1 MTIQI
6 TADSTCDLPE
16 EVLRA
21 HKITLIPLGIVMGGR
36 LYSDGVNITTADI
49 DAHVSAGGEISTTSA
64 INAATYAAEF
74 RRLRQSCDA
83 VIHVNLGSGFS
94 SCYQNALLAAEEVPG
109 VFPVDSRNLSVGQG
123 LLVLAAAEAA
133 ERGATA
139 AEILTLLETL
149 IPRVEASFVLDRLDY
164 MTKGGRCSA
173 VTALGANLLKL
184 HPCVEVLD
192 GRMGV
197 TKKFRGSM
205 EKAAADYIQRRF
217 IGREDV
223 DTSRAFLVH
232 TARDESL
239 VQAGLRVLEGLDLFD
254 EILLARAGCTIFSH
268 CGPNTIS
275 VMFMRKG

>member
-1 MTIQI
+1 MNVKII
-6 TADSTCDLPE
+6 SDSTCDLSSELLSRYGIDIVPLSVTLGDFTGRDGM
-16 EVLRA
+16 EVTPA
-21 HKITLIPLGIVMGGR
+21 KI
-36 LYSDGVNITTADI
+36 YQ
-49 DAHVSAGGEISTTSA
+49 HVAEYKELPKTSA
-64 INAATYAAEF
+64 VNTEEYVRVFRGWREKGYAVVHFCISSE
-74 RRLRQSCDA
+74 
-83 VIHVNLGSGFS
+83 FS

-217 IGREDV
+217 SGREDV

-239 VQAGLRVLEGLDLFD
+239 VQAGLRALEGLDLFD